1 MAVLITGGAGFV
13 GLNVAEHLLERGE
26 EVVLF
31 GPAPPPAN
39 ALAALQAKRGNL
51 AIASGDVT
59 IATDLDDVFAAHRID
74 RVVHGAAITADLARE
89 KRAARDIFSVNVIG
103 TVETLDACLR
113 HRVRRV
119 VQLGT
124 GSIFGATGRASEVLD
139 EASPVLPET
148 MYGISKFAAER
159 TGLRYRN
166 TRELNLTVV
175 RLGMVFGRW
184 EYDTGVRDTLSLPL
198 QLLRAAALGEA
209 AVVHKAAGDDW
220 VYAADVAR
228 GLLAMLDLPCSPEPV
243 YHLSAGMRWS
253 IEDWCRRMSEHFAG
267 FRVRMADRIEDCTV
281 GRSSAAARSRMSI
294 ERIRR
299 HAGYEPAYLADR
311 AFSDYVAWHAGSA
324 SASASTRVPS

>member
-13 GLNVAEHLLERGE
+13 GLNVAEHLLDRGE
-26 EVVLF
+26 DVVLF

-39 ALAALQAKRGNL
+39 ARRALLAKRGKF
-51 AIASGDVT
+51 AIAPGDVT
-59 IATDLDDVFAAHRID
+59 IAADLDGVFAAHPID

-89 KRAARDIFSVNVIG
+89 KRAPRDIFHVNLIG
-103 TVETLDACLR
+103 TVETLEACLR

-124 GSIFGATGRASEVLD
+124 GSIFGAAGRASDILD
-139 EASPVLPET
+139 EATSPLLPET

-166 TRELNLTVV
+166 TRELNLTVA

-198 QLLRAAALGEA
+198 QLLHVAEA
-209 AVVHKAAGDDW
+209 GGTAVVHKAAGDDW
-220 VYAADVAR
+220 VYASDVAR
-228 GLLAMLDLPCSPEPV
+228 GLLAMLDLPSSPEPV

-253 IEDWCRRMSEHFAG
+253 VEDWCRRMTERFPRFS
-267 FRVRMADRIEDCTV
+267 VRMDDRVEDCTV
-281 GRSSAAARSRMSI
+281 GRNSAAPRSRMSI

-299 HAGYEPAYLADR
+299 DVGYEPAYLADR
-311 AFSDYVAWHAGSA
+311 AFEDYLEWRSRHPAA
-324 SASASTRVPS
+324 SAHS